1 MYLVAKEVLND
12 LTALQLLPILFQ
24 HKQVERNPNI
34 ILTEE
39 ILAKVYFSFIS
50 LDLDL
55 SINKTCDCWS
65 FFRRWCCCSYLDLLT
80 KYIP

>member
-12 LTALQLLPILFQ
+12 LTALQLLPIHFQ

-39 ILAKVYFSFIS
+39 ILAKVHFSFIS
-50 LDLDL
+50 L
-55 SINKTCDCWS
+55 
-65 FFRRWCCCSYLDLLT
+65 
-80 KYIP
+80 